1 MFILEERVPKQILNA
16 ACELSISVAYVACV
30 AAPVLKDL
38 PGKGPQYAL
47 LIIGIVTILI
57 ALSIKAP
64 APLVDPTLLDE
75 NYEHDDED
83 KAGEPSMIASFMQQ
97 VGAGQS
103 FYNTHASFS
112 RY

>member
-83 KAGEPSMIASFMQQ
+83 KAGEPSMIASLMEQ
-97 VGAGQS
+97 VGAGHS
-103 FYNTHASFS
+103 FHNTSFS